1 MIDLSA
7 ILPAS
12 ERSALAALVRQLSCA
27 EFLAGPGRDFED
39 VIIDPI
45 FSQEA
50 GSALADLGQD
60 VGRPGVFSSDL
71 PVPGDLVGPV
81 LHQDASRTFREIRD
95 GDGMS
100 IGVGA
105 FDPDGHLLGFYAG
118 CTLFVLPGRRGGG
131 TGSDLVALRFALDR
145 GLPLWDHDKPGFSP
159 LGEAAHMRGFEKI
172 QNAIG

>member
-1 MIDLSA
+1 MMTLST
-7 ILPAS
+7 ILSSA
-12 ERSALAALVRQLSCA
+12 ELSALAALVQQLTCA
-27 EFLAGPGRDFED
+27 EFLAGPGRGFED
-39 VIIDPI
+39 LVIDPI
-45 FSQEA
+45 FA
-50 GSALADLGQD
+50 RDAPSALADLGQD
-60 VGRPGVFSSDL
+60 AGRPGAFSSDL

-95 GDGMS
+95 DDDMS

-105 FDPDGHLLGFYAG
+105 FDPDGHLLGFYTG
-118 CTLFVLPGRRGGG
+118 CTLFVLPGRRGSG